1 MKVKLLRPEQAAG
14 LRDPVT
20 KRRPFVDPDTGAV
33 VLEAVVPDTT
43 HWDRRVLD
51 GTLGR
56 LDRLDAAMP
65 SAPLTPLTTR

>member
-20 KRRPFVDPDTGAV
+20 KRRPFIDPDGAV
-33 VLEAVVPDTT
+33 ILEAVVPGTT

-51 GTLGR
+51 GTLAR
-56 LDRLDAAMP
+56 IDRSDTPMLG
-65 SAPLTPLTTR
+65 APLAPLATR